1 MEFLFYLFKKCMQ
14 ILQYPF
20 LFHMSMEQSIF
31 FNRGLVAVL
40 Q

>member
-1 MEFLFYLFKKCMQ
+1 MQ

-20 LFHMSMEQSIF
+20 LFHKSMEQSTF
-31 FNRGLVAVL
+31 FNHGLVAVL